1 MGLARSTYYDE
12 PELQPIGG
20 ARLVEQIKGVCAEW
34 PAYGYRR
41 VTAEL
46 HDEGRIVNHK
56 KVMRLMK
63 ENGLTVRPRRRFI
76 ATTDSDHNGP
86 IFPKSSALKSA
97 LPTCPRPLSKSR
109 APGHVAASIAGGPE

>member
-12 PELQPIGG
+12 PESQPIDE
-20 ARLVEQIKGVCAEW
+20 ARLIERIKAVCAEW

-46 HDEGRIVNHK
+46 RGQGGIVNHK

-63 ENGLTVRPRRRFI
+63 QNGIVQAGIVIDVLEIVARLPRNVPHQGRWYFGN
-76 ATTDSDHNGP
+76 TP
-86 IFPKSSALKSA
+86 IQTFLDAMPMTKEK
-97 LPTCPRPLSKSR
+97 
-109 APGHVAASIAGGPE
+109 

>member
-1 MGLARSTYYDE
+1 LSKDR
-12 PELQPIGG
+12 
-20 ARLVEQIKGVCAEW
+20 VCAEW

-63 ENGLTVRPRRRFI
+63 ENGLTVRPRRHFMQRPTAI
-76 ATTDSDHNGP
+76 TMGR
-86 IFPKSSALKSA
+86 SSRTS
-97 LPTCPRPLSKSR
+97 PRTLCQQT
-109 APGHVAASIAGGPE
+109 